1 MKQEKTNVNLFIFT
15 FQFSESP
22 LSSWSTPQAASQ
34 STHHLTSGRSW
45 TVAGTSLA
53 NMFPEQ
59 VKSKHHYFNFEENF
73 IPVFWLQLRVAKR
86 RDNDNEEGGAGAT
99 PTSSHHNN
107 SSPTGKIKISLY
119 INELFKYDFR
129 VHR

>member
-1 MKQEKTNVNLFIFT
+1 MLALNKWNENDNFFFT

-59 VKSKHHYFNFEENF
+59 VKSKHHF
-73 IPVFWLQLRVAKR
+73 I
-86 RDNDNEEGGAGAT
+86 
-99 PTSSHHNN
+99 
-107 SSPTGKIKISLY
+107 I
-119 INELFKYDFR
+119 ELTF
-129 VHR
+129 

>member
-1 MKQEKTNVNLFIFT
+1 MKQKRSYVNLLIFT

-59 VKSKHHYFNFEENF
+59 VKLKHHYFNFEVNF
-73 IPVFWLQLRVAKR
+73 IPVFLVTVTCSK
-86 RDNDNEEGGAGAT
+86 EAGQ
-99 PTSSHHNN
+99 
-107 SSPTGKIKISLY
+107 
-119 INELFKYDFR
+119 
-129 VHR
+129 

>member
-1 MKQEKTNVNLFIFT
+1 MQKSCIAWFWAIEMVKDIFSVQQLHFIQSEIMKQNWTNVNLFVFT
-15 FQFSESP
+15 LQFSESP

-59 VKSKHHYFNFEENF
+59 VKLKHHDFNFEVNY
-73 IPVFWLQLRVAKR
+73 IAVFRL
-86 RDNDNEEGGAGAT
+86 
-99 PTSSHHNN
+99 
-107 SSPTGKIKISLY
+107 
-119 INELFKYDFR
+119 
-129 VHR
+129 